1 MGWVILG
8 WVVGIHVL
16 EIVGVLFYLLLKK
29 NNKLEQIVVNQN
41 NYINAIS
48 IIANQMDDAVK
59 QIDTKV
65 WVEGDEELKAVF
77 ENFKNLQTALKEVN
91 DSVK

>member
-1 MGWVILG
+1 MGWIILG

-16 EIVGVLFYLLLKK
+16 EIVGVLFYLLFKK

-59 QIDTKV
+59 QIDSKV